1 VENYMRFFLA
11 LGVALTLM
19 SCTED
24 IRFINVA
31 PSVTSIGPIENLG
44 DNEIRVFLTI
54 QDFESDPVD
63 IEVTLQNS
71 AGNILAVSVVPGK
84 GHGVVGL
91 SSTPSIPGTLHE
103 LFLEANPED
112 GDVTLSITP
121 DDFEGGPGLALTTP
135 EFNLAEGLESTYI
148 P

>member
-1 VENYMRFFLA
+1 VENYMRFFLT

-63 IEVTLQNS
+63 IQFALMNNE
-71 AGNILAVSVVPGK
+71 GNLLEASIVPGK

-91 SSTPSIPGTLHE
+91 SSTPSLPGTLHE
-103 LFLEANPED
+103 LILETDLED
-112 GDVTLSITP
+112 GNVTLSITP
-121 DDFEGGPGLALTTP
+121 DDFEGGPGLPLTTP
-135 EFNLAEGLESTYI
+135 EFNLAEGLEETYI